1 MTVFKKFGLAILI
14 LPTFTISLT
23 SCDEFGTAEYQE
35 FEGAK
40 GANGGASACDTGL
53 TSFKTN
59 IAPGL
64 AGCSCH
70 QGGQAPALARNA
82 DEANRTAL
90 LKSSRDY
97 AYLSGGHAG
106 ANAFRAGISE
116 NQWNTW
122 KSDESKCP

>member
-1 MTVFKKFGLAILI
+1 MTVFKKIGLAILI
-14 LPTFTISLT
+14 IPTFTISLT

-35 FEGAK
+35 FEGSKA
-40 GANGGASACDTGL
+40 AAACETGL
-53 TSFKTN
+53 ASFNTN

-70 QGGQAPALARNA
+70 QGGQAPILARNA

-90 LKSSRDY
+90 LKSPRDY
-97 AYLSGGHAG
+97 AYLTGGHTG
-106 ANAFRAGISE
+106 ANAFSSGISE